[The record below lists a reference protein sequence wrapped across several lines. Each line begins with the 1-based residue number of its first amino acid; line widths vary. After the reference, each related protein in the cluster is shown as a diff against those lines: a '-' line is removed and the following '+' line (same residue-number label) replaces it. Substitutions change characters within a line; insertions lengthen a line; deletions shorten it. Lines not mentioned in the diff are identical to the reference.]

1 MTLFNVAIC
10 TIFAREVLEG
20 TIIIGQYRTVIN
32 NCDDFQDKP
41 EERAAA
47 LKAVKNASLLAVLV
61 AVIIILA
68 VAIPLIVLS
77 KNFSEATG
85 DIIEGI
91 SKVVAAICILQ
102 LSVKVPKWLGFY
114 ASKKVSDDGLVS
126 GLSLRSIK
134 FNVAWNIWRETAEV
148 GVFLIP
154 YFLANIPGEIPL
166 SALIGIVVGFVGGMG
181 IYYASL
187 KMKNKFWLAVFLS
200 AVFGQLSTGLF
211 TGGCHEFEEVWGE
224 TRKVWKIEGDFWQHK
239 RLPMA
244 LLKPFGY
251 SASRTVLQICC
262 FWSWTAL
269 VLAAHYYKYTKSQK
283 IFAERAAAKEALG
296 KEQEFDEDKV

>member
-1 MTLFNVAIC
+1 MSLIDIAIC

-47 LKAVKNASLLAVLV
+47 LKAVRNASLAATGV
-61 AVIIILA
+61 AVIMILA

-77 KNFSEATG
+77 RNFSEGAG
-85 DIIEGI
+85 DIIEGV

-102 LSVKVPKWLGFY
+102 LSTKVPKWLGFY

-126 GLSLRSIK
+126 GLSLKSIR
-134 FNVAWNIWRETAEV
+134 FNVAWNIWREVAEV

-154 YFLANIPGEIPL
+154 FFLNKEPQKIPL
-166 SALIGIVVGFVGGMG
+166 SALIGIIVGLLGGIA
-181 IYYASL
+181 IYAASQR
-187 KMKNKFWLAVFLS
+187 MKNKFWLALFLS
-200 AVFGQLSTGLF
+200 AVFGQLSVGLF
-211 TGGCHEFEEVWGE
+211 VGGCHEFEEVWGE
-224 TRKVWKIEGDFWQHK
+224 TPKVWKIQGDFWQHK
-239 RLPMA
+239 RLPFA
-244 LLKPFGY
+244 LIKPFGY

-262 FWSWTAL
+262 FWSWLAL
-269 VLAAHYYKYTKSQK
+269 VLGAHYYKYKKSQK
-283 IFAERAAAKEALG
+283 IFEERAAEKAG
-296 KEQEFDEDKV
+296 KDEFHDAA